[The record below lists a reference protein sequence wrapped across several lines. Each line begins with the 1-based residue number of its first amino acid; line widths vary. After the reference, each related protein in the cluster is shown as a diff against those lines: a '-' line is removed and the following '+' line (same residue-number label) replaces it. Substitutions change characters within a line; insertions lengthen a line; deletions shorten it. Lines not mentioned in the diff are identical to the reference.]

1 MARKGRKLSN
11 ECIEEMMN
19 EIDEQGL
26 GEVGF

>member
-11 ECIEEMMN
+11 ECIEEMMK
-19 EIDEQGL
+19 EIDGNSI